1 MDTTNMREKARNL
14 EGWVE
19 ARQARGLYFFTR
31 EEALIGLGLSSVAF
45 KLAAQRMSRR
55 GRVAR
60 IRSGF
65 FAIVPTEYSLTGVI
79 PAEWFVNDFMAY
91 LQRPFYVGILSA
103 AALHGAAH
111 QKPQKYHL
119 VTDRPLREAGH
130 GRLGILF
137 FVKKNLTRTPTVR
150 IKVQT
155 GYVPVSSP
163 EATALDLLR
172 YARRIGG
179 LDNVFTLLHELGE
192 RMDAG
197 KLVKAAEADGVLA
210 LAQRLG
216 WLLEKSGFDKLTP
229 PLANWVGD
237 KRPLPTR
244 LDPAAPAIGVAQSKR
259 WSLALNADVE
269 SEV

>member
-1 MDTTNMREKARNL
+1 MDLESWVQARH
-14 EGWVE
+14 
-19 ARQARGLYFFTR
+19 ARGLYFFTR
-31 EEALIGLGLSSVAF
+31 EEAISGLGVSAGAF
-45 KLAAQRMSRR
+45 KQAAQRLSKK

-65 FAIVPTEYSLTGVI
+65 FVIVPAEYSLTGII
-79 PAEWFVNDFMAY
+79 PAEWFVNDLMTY
-91 LQRPFYVGILSA
+91 LERPFYVGVLSA

-111 QKPQKYHL
+111 QQPQKYHL
-119 VTDRPLREAGH
+119 VTDRPIREAGH

-137 FVKKNLTRTPTVR
+137 FVKKNLARTPTVR
-150 IKVQT
+150 VKVQT
-155 GYVPVSSP
+155 GYIPVSSP

-197 KLVKAAEADGVLA
+197 KLVEAAKVDGEVS

-216 WLLEKSGFDKLTP
+216 WLLEKAGFDNLTP
-229 PLANWVGD
+229 PLADWLHAL
-237 KRPLPTR
+237 RHLPAR
-244 LDPAAPAIGVAQSKR
+244 LDPAAPAAGAPRSER
-259 WSLALNADVE
+259 WSLALNAEVE

>member
-1 MDTTNMREKARNL
+1 MNRPEKVGNL
-14 EGWVE
+14 ESWVE

-31 EEALIGLGLSSVAF
+31 EEALDGLRLSAVAF
-45 KLAAQRMSRR
+45 KLAAQRLSKK

-65 FAIVPTEYSLTGVI
+65 FVIVPAEYSLTGII

-91 LQRPFYVGILSA
+91 LQRPFYVGVLSA

-111 QKPQKYHL
+111 QKPLKYHL
-119 VTDRPLREAGH
+119 VTDRPLREAGY

-137 FVKKNLTRTPTVR
+137 FVKKNLTRTPTVK

-155 GYVPVSSP
+155 GYIPVSSP

-197 KLVKAAEADGVLA
+197 KLVEAAEADGELA

-216 WLLEKSGFDKLTP
+216 WLLEKSGFDSLTP
-229 PLANWVGD
+229 RLAAWVND
-237 KRPLPTR
+237 KRPLPAR
-244 LDPAAPAIGVAQSKR
+244 LDPAAPAIGVARSKR
-259 WSLALNADVE
+259 WSLALNAEVE

>member
-1 MDTTNMREKARNL
+1 MSLSEQKGNLETWVKARH
-14 EGWVE
+14 
-19 ARQARGLYFFTR
+19 ARGLYFFTR
-31 EEALIGLGLSSVAF
+31 ETAIGDLRMSAVAF
-45 KLAAQRMSRR
+45 KLAAQRLCKK

-65 FAIVPTEYSLTGVI
+65 FVIVPAEYSLTGII

-91 LQRPFYVGILSA
+91 LRQPFYVGVMSA

-119 VTDRPLREAGH
+119 VTDRPLRDAGY

-137 FVKKNLTRTPTVR
+137 FVKKNLTRTPTIR

-179 LDNVFTLLHELGE
+179 LDIVQTLLHELGE
-192 RMDAG
+192 RMEAE
-197 KLVKAAEADGVLA
+197 KLVEAAKADGVVA

-216 WLLEKSGFDKLTP
+216 WLLEKAGFEKLTL
-229 PLANWVGD
+229 PLADWIGE

-244 LDPAAPAIGVAQSKR
+244 LDPAAPAIGVALSKR
-259 WSLALNADVE
+259 WLLALNADVE

>member
-1 MDTTNMREKARNL
+1 MRENAGNL

-31 EEALIGLGLSSVAF
+31 EEALASLRLSSVAF
-45 KLAAQRMSRR
+45 KLAAGRLSKK

-60 IRSGF
+60 IRAGF
-65 FAIVPTEYSLTGVI
+65 FVIIPAEYSLTGII

-91 LQRPFYVGILSA
+91 LHRPFYVGVLSA

-137 FVKKNLTRTPTVR
+137 FVKKNLARTPTVG

-192 RMDAG
+192 RMDAE
-197 KLVKAAEADGVLA
+197 KLIEAAEADGELA

-216 WLLEKSGFDKLTP
+216 WLLEKSGFDNLTP
-229 PLANWVGD
+229 PLANWVED
-237 KRPLPTR
+237 KRPLPAR
-244 LDPAAPAIGVAQSKR
+244 LDPAVPAVGVARSKR
-259 WSLALNADVE
+259 WSLAINAEVE